1 MPRRLFLRRTAFL
14 SRPRLFARCAAGCV
28 SSRPTGSLRRTLR
41 QLLSIYSSIPRTTC
55 PSSRRAHTR
64 LQRRRQP
71 GAARFERIPSAIDSE
86 SQAALD
92 ARIAVK
98 NAVAD
103 LTTAWASIAAKM
115 ATVQLAVQ
123 ASADPTEFNSTL
135 EAIAATMR
143 KYVSEIEAALQR
155 TKG

>member
-1 MPRRLFLRRTAFL
+1 LLD
-14 SRPRLFARCAAGCV
+14 ARKAELEA
-28 SSRPTGSLRRTLR
+28 SLR
-41 QLLSIYSSIPRTTC
+41 
-55 PSSRRAHTR
+55 
-64 LQRRRQP
+64 
-71 GAARFERIPSAIDSE
+71 E

-103 LTTAWASIAAKM
+103 LTTSWASIAAKM

-155 TKG
+155 TQG